1 MLDFYRSI
9 PPDQDWAKDVSNS
22 LRRIAEALERLS
34 PPLPNLVNHP
44 DPPFRQ
50 THENEI
56 VFNTPDRFDDISH
69 IKKQFAIATD
79 TVVDTQAFWE
89 AMYQAEEYVAHT
101 EGEEAVDLLEWNK
114 HGRLFNRE
122 RYHKAKIERER
133 KERDSKVTPITKK
146 NKDGAG
152 EQESAPQPEGA
163 A

>member
-1 MLDFYRSI
+1 MLDFY
-9 PPDQDWAKDVSNS
+9 KDVAVDPDSFAEGINL

-34 PPLPNLVNHP
+34 PRLPNVVDHP

-69 IKKQFAIATD
+69 IKKQFAIATH